1 MLLCHSFFVF
11 VLVCLW
17 SFVSVKT
24 LIDRRN
30 RQKFFTI
37 WLVSSLNFVIQS
49 SFIHI
54 QFYKP

>member
-1 MLLCHSFFVF
+1 MCFVISR
-11 VLVCLW
+11 VCLW

-37 WLVSSLNFVIQS
+37 WFVSSLNFVIQS